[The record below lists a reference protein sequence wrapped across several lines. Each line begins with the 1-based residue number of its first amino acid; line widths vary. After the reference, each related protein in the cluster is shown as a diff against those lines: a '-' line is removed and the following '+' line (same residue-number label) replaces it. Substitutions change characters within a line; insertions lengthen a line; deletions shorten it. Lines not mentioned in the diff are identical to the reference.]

1 MKCNMPV
8 KEEQYIC
15 CLGCCVEDSANVIP
29 VTAASTFNPTDW
41 WLVNRYL
48 DTILITGI
56 IYPNHHK
63 NHDKLLYTDEIS
75 QNLPSSSHGNHHIWS
90 HYWFAVF
97 LSSF

>member
-8 KEEQYIC
+8 KEEQYSC

-29 VTAASTFNPTDW
+29 VTAASTLNPTDW

-56 IYPNHHK
+56 IYPNSHK
-63 NHDKLLYTDEIS
+63 TTTNCCTPMKFHKTFHQVPMETIIFDLITGLQY
-75 QNLPSSSHGNHHIWS
+75 
-90 HYWFAVF
+90 F
-97 LSSF
+97 